1 MATATVCC
9 AVNWLK
15 IDKKMCPVQAHI
27 TGAAMVTSLGVGVEE
42 NFNAIAEGRTGIRK
56 TAPGRASRNEMM
68 VGLIPE
74 DVYEAL
80 YAEHDPQKSLTRTE
94 LLIMTCVSELM
105 RQDPGIADEIKAGEV
120 SVVIASAKGNISLL
134 ENSCNDGD
142 GVHSVKDD
150 SDVLFGSMV
159 RLMSS
164 RFGFPEKKVRIISNA
179 CISGVSALVIGWRHI
194 LESTGGKVI
203 VVGVDTQNRF
213 ITSGFASFK
222 SLSGELCT
230 PYDKRRCGLN
240 LGEACG
246 AVILSAWAPL
256 PYSADQVSSN
266 SADPVFRNGSV
277 AICGGAISDDANH
290 ISGPSRTGD
299 GLYFAMRNAMN
310 EAGIEPA
317 SVSCLQMHGTATAYN
332 DDMESKAANLAGL
345 QDVPV
350 QSLKPYFG
358 HTMGASGVI
367 ETIIAAEELRRGIF
381 VGTKGFEEPGTTMPL
396 NVSAANI
403 ELPAGDAGPTSDKV
417 KYCVKTASGFGGTN
431 AALVLAYP
439 CPGLASNILTPE
451 SPGVCTEK
459 SVLIENGRLL
469 VGDSRDWR
477 GGNPYR
483 GKLRTECLT
492 ECPAGYREVFTGT
505 ETDFS
510 LFIRELYKFSGE
522 SNMKFYKMDDLCR
535 LGYMAA
541 HYLLEGVV
549 FGEEECGIVLSG
561 KYGCLDTDM
570 KHQHIIDTEG
580 DDAASPA
587 VFVYTLPNVVA
598 GEISIRHHIKGENTW
613 FWSGDRSMADIRHY
627 AESLVSGWGLKYC
640 ILGHLDFLNGEY
652 FANFELVG
660 RI

>member
-1 MATATVCC
+1 MATATACC

-15 IDKKMCPVQAHI
+15 IDKEMYPVQAHI

-56 TAPGRASRNEMM
+56 TAPGRVSRNEMM

-74 DVYEAL
+74 EIYEAL
-80 YAEHDPQKSLTRTE
+80 YAEHDPQKLLTRTE
-94 LLIMTCVSELM
+94 LLIMACVSELV
-105 RQDPGIADEIKAGEV
+105 RKDPGIADEIKAGEV
-120 SVVIASAKGNISLL
+120 PVIIASAKGNISLL

-150 SDVLFGSMV
+150 SDVLFGSLV
-159 RLMSS
+159 RLMSG
-164 RFGFPEKKVRIISNA
+164 RFGFPEKKVWIISNA

-246 AVILSAWAPL
+246 AVILSAWAPC

-367 ETIIAAEELRRGIF
+367 ETIIAAEELKRGIF
-381 VGTKGFEEPGTTMPL
+381 VGTKGFEEPGTAMPI

-403 ELPAGDAGPTSDKV
+403 ELPAGDAGPTSDNV

-439 CPGLASNILTPE
+439 CSGLPIRVLTPE
-451 SPGVCTEK
+451 EPPVYTKK

-469 VGDSRDWR
+469 VGDGRDWK

-483 GKLRTECLT
+483 GKLRT

-505 ETDFS
+505 GTDFS

-522 SNMKFYKMDDLCR
+522 GNMKFYKMDDLCK

-541 HYLLEGVV
+541 HYLLEGVA

-613 FWSGDRSMADIRHY
+613 FWSGDRSMDDIRHY
-627 AESLVSGWGLKYC
+627 AESLVYGWGLKYC

-652 FANFELVG
+652 FANFELIG
-660 RI
+660 RG